1 MAVDRQRITRDA
13 VLEGAHAILETGA
26 YSDLTVDSLARSLR
40 MSKSTLYKYFQS
52 KEHLVEA
59 LVDQSC
65 AATDSEIEQLAGRED
80 LEAVIGV
87 LGRHLQRLPR
97 AVLIAPNALSRQS
110 QLRLSAVQERLVA
123 SARAAARGPEF
134 LPVALVAGANAA
146 AVSVAR
152 GDIQGERAAVVSQ
165 FGRLMSAA

>member
-13 VLEGAHAILETGA
+13 VLDGAHAILETGD
-26 YSDLTVDSLARSLR
+26 YGDLTVDSLARSLR

-65 AATDSEIEQLAGRED
+65 GQTDREIEKLSGHEPLD
-80 LEAVIGV
+80 DVIGI
-87 LGRHLQRLPR
+87 LSRHLQRLPR
-97 AVLIAPNALSRQS
+97 AVLLSPTSLSRAS
-110 QLRLSAVQERLVA
+110 QVRLNGVQDRLVA
-123 SARAAARGPEF
+123 AARAAARGPAF

-152 GDIQGERAAVVSQ
+152 GDIAGERAQVVSEL
-165 FGRLMSAA
+165 GRLMAQA